1 MSRSRLI
8 VAASVMSLWA
18 ITFESPMAQ
27 VPKVPIWMRAF
38 AVNTTNVATGAN
50 GILEIVVD
58 SWSTNAERQRLITT
72 MVDGGQDKLLDALQH
87 VAVKGRIRLLNWQGR
102 IQTTIVWAG
111 ISGTPGTSRCRMVAS
126 A

>member
-1 MSRSRLI
+1 
-8 VAASVMSLWA
+8 MSLWA